1 MKIGIYDPYLDTL
14 GGGER
19 YSLTI
24 AEGLSDRNEINIFW
38 NNPDIKDKANKFL
51 NLDLHNVKFVPNIFD
66 GNTSLIKKSFKLLGY
81 DILFFVSD
89 GSIPFSLA
97 KKNYIHFQVPFKNKE
112 TKNLQNKIKLLY
124 VKKVICNSSFTL
136 GHILSTYP
144 LPKERAV
151 VVYPPVDTEKFN
163 KTKKENIILN
173 VGRFSG
179 GLHPKKQDILI
190 TVFKDLCNGG
200 LTGWELILAGGA
212 SVKDNKFLDKLKEE
226 AQNFPIKIIPN
237 VSFKDLQ
244 NLYGK
249 AKIYWHATGFG
260 EDLGSF
266 PEKAEH
272 FGITTIEAMA
282 AECVP
287 IVINAGGQPEI
298 VKEGENGF
306 LWSTLKEL
314 TDKTLS
320 LIENEEQMGTLGIR
334 AKTKAREFSKGVF
347 LEKINELFIKS

>member
-38 NNPDIKDKANKFL
+38 DNQDLKDKANKFL
-51 NLDLHNVKFVPNIFD
+51 NLDLRNVKFVPNVFD
-66 GNTSLIKKSFKLLGY
+66 SNKSLIEKSFKLLGY

-89 GSIPFSLA
+89 GSIPFPFA
-97 KKNYIHFQVPFKNKE
+97 KKNFIHFQVPFKNKE
-112 TKNLQNKIKLLY
+112 AKSLPNKIKLLN
-124 VKKVICNSSFTL
+124 VKKIICNSFFTM
-136 GHILSTYP
+136 GHILATYP
-144 LPKERAV
+144 VPKEKAV
-151 VVYPPVDTEKFN
+151 VVYPPVDTDKFN
-163 KTKKENIILN
+163 RTLKENMILN

-179 GLHPKKQDILI
+179 GLHQKKQDVLI
-190 TVFKDLCNGG
+190 TAFKNLCEKK
-200 LTGWELILAGGA
+200 LIGWELVLAGGA
-212 SVKDNKFLDKLKEE
+212 NEKDINFLDKLKEE
-226 AQNFPIKIIPN
+226 ARDFPIRIMPN
-237 VSFKDLQ
+237 VNFENLQ
-244 NLYGK
+244 SLYGK

-260 EDLGSF
+260 EDLESF

-287 IVINAGGQPEI
+287 IVIDAGGQPEI

-306 LWSTLKEL
+306 LWGSLEEL

-320 LIENEEQMGTLGIR
+320 LIENEEQIKALGIR
-334 AKTKAREFSKGVF
+334 AKTKAKEFNKEIF
-347 LEKINELFIKS
+347 LEKINEIFIKS